1 MVVACSECD
10 RGAARPE
17 IDEWQCLHFTC
28 VVAARGRVNGSERI
42 PELAV
47 GIVAPALDATIREA
61 SAVVQN
67 PLASF
72 LPVLNDHVAAA
83 IGLLEISRMAVVSAT
98 V

>member
-1 MVVACSECD
+1 MLSPFGENQ
-10 RGAARPE
+10 RE
-17 IDEWQCLHFTC
+17 KT
-28 VVAARGRVNGSERI
+28 I
-42 PELAV
+42 PELTVEVPPQHLTRPSVKRAQLWV
-47 GIVAPALDATIREA
+47 
-61 SAVVQN
+61 N